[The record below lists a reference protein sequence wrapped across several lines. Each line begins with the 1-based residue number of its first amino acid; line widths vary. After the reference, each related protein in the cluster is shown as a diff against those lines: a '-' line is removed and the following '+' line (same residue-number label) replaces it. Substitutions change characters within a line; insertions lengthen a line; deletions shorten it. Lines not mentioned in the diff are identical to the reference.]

1 MIKQHNGRSVP
12 QRTSEGTAT
21 NQTSGDQN
29 PPIISNHNK
38 DLYGDES
45 QTTMVL
51 HLVTVVPS
59 RHHCLMKTSSKQSKR
74 RDPHQSYNI
83 VRQTIKQIYHDS
95 KAMINWS

>member
-12 QRTSEGTAT
+12 QRTSEGTAS
-21 NQTSGDQN
+21 NQNSGDQN

-51 HLVTVVPS
+51 HLVTRAQLTPLPDEDQHNHKV
-59 RHHCLMKTSSKQSKR
+59 K
-74 RDPHQSYNI
+74 
-83 VRQTIKQIYHDS
+83 
-95 KAMINWS
+95 